1 MLYRQYHNTATS
13 QHRNFPNLYMYMPH
27 ILKNKYLT
35 IHIDLPFENYNFSR
49 FDWTG
54 KIRFVKFQNMP
65 LSSVERTDGQHPQA
79 LGEGFYNEF
88 GIDTALGFEAAEIGG
103 WFHKIGIGLLKK
115 TDEEYGFGKNYELK
129 PAIFNTLTES
139 NRLIISCQSAIIN
152 GYGYLLRKTI
162 ELAENSFSIHYYL
175 ENTGNQAIIT
185 DEYVHNFIAINQALI
200 GNHYRLNFPF
210 PLQPTLFKETVNP
223 EQKVMIGQ
231 KAIQFNG
238 TPTKPFFFSN
248 LSGNKQVAAAW
259 ELINL
264 KYKIGIREKGD
275 FQTNKVNLWGWKQV
289 ISPELFFK
297 IHIPAGQSMEWIRCY
312 EVFKIK

>member
-1 MLYRQYHNTATS
+1 
-13 QHRNFPNLYMYMPH
+13 MPH

-210 PLQPTLFKETVNP
+210 PLQPTLFEETVNP

-248 LSGNKQVAAAW
+248 LSGDKQVAAAW

-297 IHIPAGQSMEWIRCY
+297 IHIPVGQSMEWIRCY